1 MFASFPQLSNFSRK
15 ACQKKLIKRTSLTSK
30 PYWSQTPISE
40 VLELKKKKKIYLLTF
55 QKNQSSHF
63 KKVANKNIWSK

>member
-30 PYWSQTPISE
+30 PYWSQTPLSE
-40 VLELKKKKKIYLLTF
+40 VLELKKKKKKENI
-55 QKNQSSHF
+55 SSNLSE
-63 KKVANKNIWSK
+63 KSKFPF